1 MELFITFQLV
11 FTVFA
16 TCDPNRHDLKGSA
29 ALAIG
34 LSVCVGHLFAVGVL
48 GLWLLPHE
56 TIVYLSKKRGGE
68 LGVGGWETELFIE
81 ITLKKLKKNLH
92 EYLRQ
97 D

>member
-11 FTVFA
+11 FAVFA
-16 TCDPNRHDLKGSA
+16 TCDPNRHDLRGSA

-48 GLWLLPHE
+48 GLWLLPRE
-56 TIVYLSKKRGGE
+56 TIVYLNKKRERGG
-68 LGVGGWETELFIE
+68 GGRETELFIE